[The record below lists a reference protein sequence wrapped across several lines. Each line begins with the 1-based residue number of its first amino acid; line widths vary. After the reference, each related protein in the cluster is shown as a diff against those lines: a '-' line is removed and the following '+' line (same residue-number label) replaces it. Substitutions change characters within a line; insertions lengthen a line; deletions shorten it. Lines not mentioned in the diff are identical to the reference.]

1 MSENITSPK
10 SFRRPT
16 AVAATVIGMG
26 LVASIAGN
34 VQSIILQPG
43 APSVGAMISAF
54 WWPALLFA
62 MIELAIHTPWGTGGW
77 RVIQWMGAGVIGGL
91 AFYISYFHLAH
102 VLSYFGYDVI
112 SRYAGPIT
120 VDVAMMVATLAMHRV
135 GVAKRAEVASVATSG
150 GQTEVAS
157 DTMAS
162 LASDWDGLEEEL
174 ASYVATEQA
183 KPVSAPPAPEP
194 EAAPE
199 PESVPEP
206 AQPAQ
211 DRATVSTLT
220 KVPAEAAKRI
230 TEALEEDPKATAAA
244 IARDLVAAGLAES
257 DRSGRRYV
265 AAVKNGTAR
274 VS

>member
-1 MSENITSPK
+1 
-10 SFRRPT
+10 
-16 AVAATVIGMG
+16 
-26 LVASIAGN
+26 
-34 VQSIILQPG
+34 
-43 APSVGAMISAF
+43 
-54 WWPALLFA
+54 
-62 MIELAIHTPWGTGGW
+62 
-77 RVIQWMGAGVIGGL
+77 
-91 AFYISYFHLAH
+91 
-102 VLSYFGYDVI
+102 
-112 SRYAGPIT
+112 
-120 VDVAMMVATLAMHRV
+120 MHRV

-157 DTMAS
+157 DAMAS